1 MKREQRAK
9 QFAPFDALKGLRDA
23 LRVKEYE
30 HESIIRGEI
39 SEDDTVLISKTLRE
53 IVKGDIVEIDYF
65 IDGHDFFVTGAVKLM
80 LDEYKIK
87 VEDKVIPLS
96 ALRRIKIVK

>member
-9 QFAPFDALKGLRDA
+9 QFAPFDALKGLQDA

-39 SEDDTVLISKTLRE
+39 SEDDTVLISKTFVVTFFELSK
-53 IVKGDIVEIDYF
+53 ILVKGFSVEELFLILPKLKSNS
-65 IDGHDFFVTGAVKLM
+65 FVLI
-80 LDEYKIK
+80 LI
-87 VEDKVIPLS
+87 L
-96 ALRRIKIVK
+96 

>member
-9 QFAPFDALKGLRDA
+9 QFAPFDPLKGLRDA

-39 SEDDTVLISKTLRE
+39 SEDDTVLISKTFVVTFFELSK
-53 IVKGDIVEIDYF
+53 ILVKGFSVEELFLILPKLKSNS
-65 IDGHDFFVTGAVKLM
+65 FVLI
-80 LDEYKIK
+80 LI
-87 VEDKVIPLS
+87 L
-96 ALRRIKIVK
+96 